1 MNNTHLPCLIGE
13 SACARPANGACPKC
27 GMDANLFFPSI
38 QDRDE
43 ALEAARARYTA
54 GQSNEEALGLA
65 EKKGQERKAAQ
76 TAWQSAKDG
85 GIEPLESFLAEHPN
99 SIHSSE
105 ALRRLQALRK
115 AREEVARAAIQRN
128 EEARKQA
135 EKERQQREAVKAA
148 WQRARTG
155 GTAALEA
162 FLVQNPD
169 STYSG
174 EARRRLQELRE
185 EQAGK
190 ERAAAQRDEEA
201 RKQAEKERQQRETV
215 KTAWWQRAM
224 EWFRLKWGYS
234 PAEVLQR
241 AERRYAISTDG
252 QTVTDKETGLM
263 WMRCSLGQS
272 WDGSRCAGEA
282 REYTWDDAR
291 KAAQNYR
298 YAGYSDWRLPDIEEL
313 SSLVYCSSG
322 RRKKFKAGSYD
333 DDGECLGDY
342 HRPTIFSSA
351 FPNASSSFVWS
362 GSPNANDSS
371 LAWGVNFYNGYA
383 NYGYRSDGYHVRL
396 VRGGQ

>member
-1 MNNTHLPCLIGE
+1 MQNPDSTYSGE
-13 SACARPANGACPKC
+13 AR
-27 GMDANLFFPSI
+27 
-38 QDRDE
+38 
-43 ALEAARARYTA
+43 
-54 GQSNEEALGLA
+54 
-65 EKKGQERKAAQ
+65 
-76 TAWQSAKDG
+76 
-85 GIEPLESFLAEHPN
+85 
-99 SIHSSE
+99 
-105 ALRRLQALRK
+105 RRLQEL
-115 AREEVARAAIQRN
+115 REEQAEKERAAAQRN

-155 GTAALEA
+155 GTAALEG

-169 STYSG
+169 STYSD
-174 EARRRLQELRE
+174 EARRRLQELRQ
-185 EQAGK
+185 EQAEK

-201 RKQAEKERQQRETV
+201 RKQAENERQQRETV
-215 KTAWWQRAM
+215 KVTEPLGSDGNAQGAEKKKEQKKEKYPWIKFTLLMITLSMGWFGWAWWK
-224 EWFRLKWGYS
+224 L
-234 PAEVLQR
+234 PAEALQR

-272 WDGSRCAGEA
+272 WDGSRCAGDA

-322 RRKKFKAGSYD
+322 RRKKFKAGS
-333 DDGECLGDY
+333 GNEGGWCLGDY
-342 HRPTIFSSA
+342 HSPTIFSSA
-351 FPNASSSFVWS
+351 FLNTPVSNVWS
-362 GSPNANDSS
+362 GSPYAGNSYY
-371 LAWGVNFYNGYA
+371 AWGVDFYGGFANG
-383 NYGYRSDGYHVRL
+383 GYRNDSYRVRL

>member
-1 MNNTHLPCLIGE
+1 MARKMNNTHLPCLIGE

-105 ALRRLQALRK
+105 ALRRLQALRQ
-115 AREEVARAAIQRN
+115 E
-128 EEARKQA
+128 QA
-135 EKERQQREAVKAA
+135 E
-148 WQRARTG
+148 
-155 GTAALEA
+155 
-162 FLVQNPD
+162 
-169 STYSG
+169 
-174 EARRRLQELRE
+174 
-185 EQAGK
+185 K

-201 RKQAEKERQQRETV
+201 RKQAENERQQRETV
-215 KTAWWQRAM
+215 KATEPLGSDGNAQGAEKKKEQKKEKYPWIKFTLLM
-224 EWFRLKWGYS
+224 ITLSMGWFGLTGWYL
-234 PAEVLQR
+234 PAKALQR

-282 REYTWDDAR
+282 REYTQDDAR
-291 KAAQNYR
+291 KAAQNHR
-298 YAGYSDWRLPDIEEL
+298 YAGYGDWRLPDIEEL

-322 RRKKFKAGSYD
+322 RREKFKAGSYD
-333 DDGECLGDY
+333 HDGRCLGDY

-351 FPNASSSFVWS
+351 FPNTPSSVVWS
-362 GSPNANDSS
+362 GSPLAGYPS
-371 LAWGVNFYNGYA
+371 LAWYVYFGNGYA
-383 NYGYRSDGYHVRL
+383 FHDVRYNGNHVRL